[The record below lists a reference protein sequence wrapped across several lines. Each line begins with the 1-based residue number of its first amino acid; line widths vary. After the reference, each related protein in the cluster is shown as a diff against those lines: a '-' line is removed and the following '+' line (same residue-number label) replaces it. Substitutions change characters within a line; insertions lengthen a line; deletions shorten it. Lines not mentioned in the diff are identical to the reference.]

1 LDLFTLPIPFAA
13 PTSNLPLR
21 RKLFTLAETEKRWRG
36 MWRIQPKRPRRR
48 WFPRNGLVAEK
59 LVVVAGNLQ
68 IPVVSKLNAGR
79 S

>member
-21 RKLFTLAETEKRWRG
+21 RKLFTLAETERRWRG
-36 MWRIQPKRPRRR
+36 MWRIQPIRPKRKR
-48 WFPRNGLVAEK
+48 FPRNEAVAGK
-59 LVVVAGNLQ
+59 LAVVAGNLL
-68 IPVVSKLNAGR
+68 IPVVSKLNAER